1 MRKLK
6 HLLIA
11 LFALVL
17 TAGVGLGVAGLNNAS
32 LTAKADD
39 GLTEVTVSF
48 DGIALDRNLFAL
60 KTSASWTEHADGHVQ
75 WTNVIINGVE
85 KEVEICKYG
94 ADDVA
99 YFIIGKADV
108 PEGKTI
114 SFKIPAGTVLDKV
127 VVKEDTIF
135 NVSGNGNVVSGVTEI
150 SGEVESAVQ
159 QDGNSRYLVFV
170 KANKAVDDDAWNNNK
185 FLLDGVETTINIAPS
200 DENYLVLL
208 PYSLFGEG
216 ITSCSQI
223 EDEHVF
229 VIPAGTGFGSVVV
242 TNEIKLYI
250 YKDSLKA
257 TSHFTKVNVTAL
269 GDCARQNDG
278 DGNPWRWFI
287 RLTTD
292 VTLDGA
298 AYANLYGDL
307 TIKVGGEEKTL
318 TAYHSDEGGI
328 VFLDE
333 FGAIPADF
341 EGKIVI
347 PAGSKTT
354 GGQSGILVFEKE
366 YTFIIHDL
374 VVKEY
379 KTYTATLNYDGAKIG
394 EVTYDVFDRAAK
406 LEALKN
412 YAATIP
418 AVEHYEFVIENL
430 PDVLPEENC
439 AYNVVKVPLKY
450 KVTFDGK
457 NETLVAYGE
466 KIEKPADPTK
476 DSTVSTVYT
485 FDGWYN
491 GEEKWNFE
499 TDTVSGDVALVAKY
513 TESVRKYKVKIG
525 EAEEIEVAYGEK
537 IEKPADPTKD
547 STVSTVYTF
556 DGWYNG
562 EEKWDFETD
571 TVSGDIALVAKY
583 TESDRKYNVTIVF
596 VGIEQDQKVIEAK
609 YNEKIDFAN
618 LAKDGYTLKITVGED
633 EITELTVIGD
643 VTVTA
648 TYTKITPDESS
659 SESTSES
666 ASETASEST
675 STSGSTSASGS
686 DGKEES
692 ATGGCFG
699 AVGLAPVACLGLLA
713 CAFVFKK
720 KKD

>member
-17 TAGVGLGVAGLNNAS
+17 TAGAGLGAAGLDNAS
-32 LTAKADD
+32 VTAKAN
-39 GLTEVTVSF
+39 GELTEVTVTYDS
-48 DGIALDRNLFAL
+48 IALDRNLFAL
-60 KTSASWTEHADGHVQ
+60 KTSAAWTEHGNGAVQ
-75 WTNVIINGVE
+75 QTGVIINGVE
-85 KEVEICKYG
+85 REVETCRWG
-94 ADDVA
+94 GDDIV
-99 YFIIGKADV
+99 YFSIGTADV

-135 NVSGNGNVVSGVTEI
+135 NVSGNGNVVSGVTEVV
-150 SGEVESAVQ
+150 GEVESAVQ
-159 QDGNSRYLVFV
+159 QDGASRYLVYV
-170 KANKAVDDDAWNNNK
+170 KANKTVADDAWNNNK
-185 FLLDGVETTINIAPS
+185 FMIDGVETTINVAPS
-200 DENYLVLL
+200 GDSYLVLL

-223 EDEHVF
+223 EEEHVF
-229 VIPAGTGFGSVVV
+229 VIPAGTGFGSIVV

-298 AYANLYGDL
+298 AYENLYGDL

-318 TAYHSDEGGI
+318 TAYQSDMGGI
-328 VFLDE
+328 VFLDA

-347 PAGSKTT
+347 PAGSETT

-374 VVKEY
+374 TVKEY
-379 KTYTATLNYDGAKIG
+379 KIYTATLNYDGAKIG

-406 LEALKN
+406 LETLKN

-418 AVEHYEFVIENL
+418 AVEHYEFAIENL

-439 AYNVVKVPLKY
+439 EYNVIKVPLKY
-450 KVTFDGK
+450 KVTFDGE
-457 NETLVAYGE
+457 NETSVAYGE
-466 KIEKPADPTK
+466 KIQKPADPTK
-476 DSTVSTVYT
+476 ESTVSTVYT

-491 GEEKWNFE
+491 GETKWNFE

-513 TESVRKYKVKIG
+513 TES
-525 EAEEIEVAYGEK
+525 
-537 IEKPADPTKD
+537 
-547 STVSTVYTF
+547 
-556 DGWYNG
+556 
-562 EEKWDFETD
+562 
-571 TVSGDIALVAKY
+571 
-583 TESDRKYNVTIVF
+583 DRKYNVTIVF
-596 VGIEQDQKVIEAK
+596 VGTEQDREIIEAK
-609 YNEKIDFAN
+609 YNEKIGFAN
-618 LAKDGYTLKITVGED
+618 LAKDGYNLKITVGED
-633 EITELTVIGD
+633 EITELTVTGD

-648 TYTKITPDESS
+648 TYTKIIPE
-659 SESTSES
+659 ESTSES
-666 ASETASEST
+666 ASESTSATEST
-675 STSGSTSASGS
+675 SSTESTSATESTSSTESTNASGS

-692 ATGGCFG
+692 AAGGCLS
-699 AVGLAPVACLGLLA
+699 AVGFAPVACLGLLA

>member
-17 TAGVGLGVAGLNNAS
+17 TAGVGLGAAGLDNAS
-32 LTAKADD
+32 VTAKAN
-39 GLTEVTVSF
+39 GELTEVTVTYDS
-48 DGIALDRNLFAL
+48 IALDRNLFGL
-60 KTSASWTEHADGHVQ
+60 KTSAAWTEHGNGAVQ
-75 WTNVIINGVE
+75 QTGVIINGVE
-85 KEVEICKYG
+85 REVETCRWG
-94 ADDVA
+94 GDDIV
-99 YFIIGKADV
+99 YFSIGTADV

-135 NVSGNGNVVSGVTEI
+135 NVSGNGNVVSGVTEVV
-150 SGEVESAVQ
+150 GEVESAVQ
-159 QDGNSRYLVFV
+159 QDGASRYLVYV
-170 KANKAVDDDAWNNNK
+170 KANKTVADDAWNNNK
-185 FLLDGVETTINIAPS
+185 FLIDGVETTINVAPS
-200 DENYLVLL
+200 GESYLVLL
-208 PYSLFGEG
+208 PYSLFGED
-216 ITSCSQI
+216 ITSSFQI
-223 EDEHVF
+223 EEEHVF
-229 VIPAGTGFGSVVV
+229 VIPAGTGFGSIVV

-250 YKDSLKA
+250 YKASLKA
-257 TSHFTKVNVTAL
+257 TSHLTKVNVTAL

-292 VTLDGA
+292 VTLSGE

-307 TIKVGGEEKTL
+307 TIKVGEEEKTL
-318 TAYHSDEGGI
+318 TAYQSDMGGI
-328 VFLDE
+328 VFLDA

-347 PAGSKTT
+347 PAGSETT

-374 VVKEY
+374 AVKEY
-379 KTYTATLNYDGAKIG
+379 KIYTATLNYDGAKIG

-412 YAATIP
+412 YAETIP

-430 PDVLPEENC
+430 PDVLPEENRE
-439 AYNVVKVPLKY
+439 YNVIKVPLKY
-450 KVTFDGK
+450 KVTFDGE
-457 NETLVAYGE
+457 NETSVAYGE
-466 KIEKPADPTK
+466 KIQKPADPTK
-476 DSTVSTVYT
+476 ESTVSTVYT

-491 GEEKWNFE
+491 GETKWNFE
-499 TDTVSGDVALVAKY
+499 TDTVSGDVAL
-513 TESVRKYKVKIG
+513 I
-525 EAEEIEVAYGEK
+525 
-537 IEKPADPTKD
+537 
-547 STVSTVYTF
+547 
-556 DGWYNG
+556 
-562 EEKWDFETD
+562 
-571 TVSGDIALVAKY
+571 AKY

-596 VGIEQDQKVIEAK
+596 VGTEQDREVIEAK
-609 YNEKIDFAN
+609 YNEKIGFAN
-618 LAKDGYTLKITVGED
+618 LAKEGYNLKITVGED
-633 EITELTVIGD
+633 EITELTVTGD

-648 TYTKITPDESS
+648 TYTKIIPE
-659 SESTSES
+659 ESTSES
-666 ASETASEST
+666 ASESTSATEST
-675 STSGSTSASGS
+675 SSTESTSATESTNASGS

-692 ATGGCFG
+692 AAGGCLS
-699 AVGLAPVACLGLLA
+699 AVGFAPVACLGLLA

>member
-17 TAGVGLGVAGLNNAS
+17 TAGAGLGAAGLDNAS
-32 LTAKADD
+32 VTAKAN
-39 GLTEVTVSF
+39 GELTEVTVTYDS
-48 DGIALDRNLFAL
+48 IALDRNLFGL
-60 KTSASWTEHADGHVQ
+60 KTSAAWTEHGNGAVQ
-75 WTNVIINGVE
+75 QTGVIINGVE
-85 KEVEICKYG
+85 REVETCRWG
-94 ADDVA
+94 DADIV
-99 YFIIGKADV
+99 YFSIGTADV

-135 NVSGNGNVVSGVTEI
+135 NVSGNGNVVSGVTEVV
-150 SGEVESAVQ
+150 GEVESAVQ
-159 QDGNSRYLVFV
+159 QDGASRYLVYV
-170 KANKAVDDDAWNNNK
+170 KANKTVADDAWNNNK
-185 FLLDGVETTINIAPS
+185 FLIDGVETTINVAPS
-200 DENYLVLL
+200 GDSYLVLL

-223 EDEHVF
+223 EEEHVF
-229 VIPAGTGFGSVVV
+229 VIPAGTGFGSIVV

-298 AYANLYGDL
+298 AFENLYGDL

-318 TAYHSDEGGI
+318 TAYQSDMGGI
-328 VFLDE
+328 VFLDA

-347 PAGSKTT
+347 PAGAKTT

-374 VVKEY
+374 AVKEY
-379 KTYTATLNYDGAKIG
+379 KIYTATLNYDGAKIG

-406 LEALKN
+406 LETLKN

-418 AVEHYEFVIENL
+418 AVEHYEFAIENL

-439 AYNVVKVPLKY
+439 EYNVIKVPLKY
-450 KVTFDGK
+450 KVTFDGE
-457 NETLVAYGE
+457 NETSVAYGE
-466 KIEKPADPTK
+466 KIQKPADPTK
-476 DSTVSTVYT
+476 ESTVSTVYT

-491 GEEKWNFE
+491 GETKWNFE
-499 TDTVSGDVALVAKY
+499 TDTVSGDVALIAKY
-513 TESVRKYKVKIG
+513 TESDRKYKVKIG
-525 EAEEIEVAYGEK
+525 EAGETEVAYGEK
-537 IEKPADPTKD
+537 IQKPADPTKE

-562 EEKWDFETD
+562 ETKWNFETD
-571 TVSGDIALVAKY
+571 TVSGDVALIAKY

-596 VGIEQDQKVIEAK
+596 VGTEQDREIIEAK
-609 YNEKIDFAN
+609 YNEKIGFAN
-618 LAKDGYTLKITVGED
+618 LAKDGYKLKITVGED
-633 EITELTVIGD
+633 EITELTVTGD

-648 TYTKITPDESS
+648 TYTKIIPE
-659 SESTSES
+659 ESTSES
-666 ASETASEST
+666 ASESTSATEST
-675 STSGSTSASGS
+675 SSSESTSASGS

-692 ATGGCFG
+692 ATGGCLS
-699 AVGLAPVACLGLLA
+699 AVGFAPVACLGLLA

>member
-17 TAGVGLGVAGLNNAS
+17 TAGAGLGAAGLDNAS
-32 LTAKADD
+32 VTAKAN
-39 GLTEVTVSF
+39 GELTEVTVTYDS
-48 DGIALDRNLFAL
+48 IALDRNLFAL
-60 KTSASWTEHADGHVQ
+60 KTSAAWTEHGNGAVQ
-75 WTNVIINGVE
+75 QTGVIINGVE
-85 KEVEICKYG
+85 REVETCRWG
-94 ADDVA
+94 GDDIV
-99 YFIIGKADV
+99 YFSIGTADV

-135 NVSGNGNVVSGVTEI
+135 NVSGNGNVVSGVTEVV
-150 SGEVESAVQ
+150 GEVESAVQ
-159 QDGNSRYLVFV
+159 QDGASRYLVYV
-170 KANKAVDDDAWNNNK
+170 KANKTVADDAWNNNK
-185 FLLDGVETTINIAPS
+185 FLIDGVETTINVAPS
-200 DENYLVLL
+200 GDSYLVLL

-223 EDEHVF
+223 EEEHVF
-229 VIPAGTGFGSVVV
+229 VIPAGTGFGSIVV

-298 AYANLYGDL
+298 AYENLYGDL

-318 TAYHSDEGGI
+318 TAYQSDMGGI
-328 VFLDE
+328 VFLDA

-347 PAGSKTT
+347 PAGSETT

-379 KTYTATLNYDGAKIG
+379 KIYTATLNYDGAKIG

-439 AYNVVKVPLKY
+439 EYNVIKVPLKY
-450 KVTFDGK
+450 KVTFDGE
-457 NETLVAYGE
+457 NETSVAYGE
-466 KIEKPADPTK
+466 KIQKPADPTK
-476 DSTVSTVYT
+476 ESTVSTVYT

-491 GEEKWNFE
+491 GETKWNFE
-499 TDTVSGDVALVAKY
+499 TDTVSGDVAL
-513 TESVRKYKVKIG
+513 I
-525 EAEEIEVAYGEK
+525 
-537 IEKPADPTKD
+537 
-547 STVSTVYTF
+547 
-556 DGWYNG
+556 
-562 EEKWDFETD
+562 
-571 TVSGDIALVAKY
+571 AKY

-596 VGIEQDQKVIEAK
+596 VGTEQDREVIEAK
-609 YNEKIDFAN
+609 YNEKIGFAN
-618 LAKDGYTLKITVGED
+618 LAKDGYNLKITVGED
-633 EITELTVIGD
+633 EITELTVTGD

-648 TYTKITPDESS
+648 TYTKIIPE
-659 SESTSES
+659 ESTSES
-666 ASETASEST
+666 ASESTSANESISATESTSASEST
-675 STSGSTSASGS
+675 NASGS

-692 ATGGCFG
+692 AAGGCLS
-699 AVGLAPVACLGLLA
+699 AVGFSPVACLGLLA

>member
-17 TAGVGLGVAGLNNAS
+17 TAGAGLGAAGLDNAS
-32 LTAKADD
+32 VTAKAN
-39 GLTEVTVSF
+39 GELTEVTVTYDS
-48 DGIALDRNLFAL
+48 IALDRNLFGL
-60 KTSASWTEHADGHVQ
+60 KTSAAWTEHGNGAVQ
-75 WTNVIINGVE
+75 QTGVIINGVE
-85 KEVEICKYG
+85 REVETCRWG
-94 ADDVA
+94 DADIV
-99 YFIIGKADV
+99 YFSIGTADV

-135 NVSGNGNVVSGVTEI
+135 NVSGNGNVVSGVTEVV
-150 SGEVESAVQ
+150 GEVESAVQ
-159 QDGNSRYLVFV
+159 QDGASRYLVYV
-170 KANKAVDDDAWNNNK
+170 KANKTVADDAWNNNK
-185 FLLDGVETTINIAPS
+185 FLIDGVETTINVAPS
-200 DENYLVLL
+200 GDSYLVLL
-208 PYSLFGEG
+208 PYSLFG

-223 EDEHVF
+223 EEEHVF
-229 VIPAGTGFGSVVV
+229 VIPAGTGFGSIVV

-298 AYANLYGDL
+298 AFENLYGDL

-318 TAYHSDEGGI
+318 TAYQSDMGGI
-328 VFLDE
+328 VFLDA

-347 PAGSKTT
+347 PAGAKTT

-374 VVKEY
+374 AVKEY
-379 KTYTATLNYDGAKIG
+379 KIYTATLNYDGAKIG

-406 LEALKN
+406 LETLKN

-418 AVEHYEFVIENL
+418 AVEHYEFAIENL

-439 AYNVVKVPLKY
+439 EYNVIKVPLKY
-450 KVTFDGK
+450 KVTFDGE
-457 NETLVAYGE
+457 NETSVAYGE
-466 KIEKPADPTK
+466 KIQKPADPTK
-476 DSTVSTVYT
+476 ESTVSTVYT

-491 GEEKWNFE
+491 GETKWNFE

-513 TESVRKYKVKIG
+513 TES
-525 EAEEIEVAYGEK
+525 
-537 IEKPADPTKD
+537 
-547 STVSTVYTF
+547 
-556 DGWYNG
+556 
-562 EEKWDFETD
+562 
-571 TVSGDIALVAKY
+571 
-583 TESDRKYNVTIVF
+583 DRKYNVTIVF
-596 VGIEQDQKVIEAK
+596 VGTEQDREIIEAK
-609 YNEKIDFAN
+609 YNEKIGFAN
-618 LAKDGYTLKITVGED
+618 LAKDGYKLKITVGED
-633 EITELTVIGD
+633 EITELTVTGD

-648 TYTKITPDESS
+648 TYTKIIPE
-659 SESTSES
+659 ESTSES
-666 ASETASEST
+666 ASESTSATEST
-675 STSGSTSASGS
+675 SSSESTSASGS

-692 ATGGCFG
+692 ATGGCLS
-699 AVGLAPVACLGLLA
+699 AVGFAPVACLGLLA

>member
-17 TAGVGLGVAGLNNAS
+17 TAGADLGAAGLDNAS
-32 LTAKADD
+32 VTAKAN
-39 GLTEVTVSF
+39 GELTEVTVMYDS
-48 DGIALDRNLFAL
+48 IALDRNLFAL
-60 KTSASWTEHADGHVQ
+60 KTSAAWTEHGNGAVQ
-75 WTNVIINGVE
+75 QTGVIINGVE
-85 KEVEICKYG
+85 REVETCRWG
-94 ADDVA
+94 ADDIV
-99 YFIIGKADV
+99 YFSIGTADV

-135 NVSGNGNVVSGVTEI
+135 NVSGNGNVVSGVTEVV
-150 SGEVESAVQ
+150 GEVESAVQ
-159 QDGNSRYLVFV
+159 QDGASRYLVYV
-170 KANKAVDDDAWNNNK
+170 KANKTVADDAWNNNK
-185 FLLDGVETTINIAPS
+185 FLIDGVETTINVAPS
-200 DENYLVLL
+200 GDSYLVLL

-223 EDEHVF
+223 GEEHVF
-229 VIPAGTGFGSVVV
+229 VIPAGTGFGSIVV

-250 YKDSLKA
+250 YKDSLKSA
-257 TSHFTKVNVTAL
+257 SHFTKVNVTAL

-292 VTLDGA
+292 VTLGGA
-298 AYANLYGDL
+298 AYENLYGDL
-307 TIKVGGEEKTL
+307 TITVGEEEKTL
-318 TAYHSDEGGI
+318 TAYQSDMGGI
-328 VFLDE
+328 VFLDA

-347 PAGSKTT
+347 PAGSETT

-374 VVKEY
+374 TVKEY
-379 KTYTATLNYDGAKIG
+379 KIYTATLNYDGAKIG

-406 LEALKN
+406 LEDLKN

-439 AYNVVKVPLKY
+439 EYNVIKVPLKY
-450 KVTFDGK
+450 KVTFDGE
-457 NETLVAYGE
+457 NETSVAYGE
-466 KIEKPADPTK
+466 KIQKPADPTK
-476 DSTVSTVYT
+476 EATVSTVYT

-491 GEEKWNFE
+491 GETKWNFE
-499 TDTVSGDVALVAKY
+499 TDTISGDV
-513 TESVRKYKVKIG
+513 
-525 EAEEIEVAYGEK
+525 
-537 IEKPADPTKD
+537 
-547 STVSTVYTF
+547 
-556 DGWYNG
+556 
-562 EEKWDFETD
+562 
-571 TVSGDIALVAKY
+571 ALVAKY

-596 VGIEQDQKVIEAK
+596 VGTEQDREIIEAK
-609 YNEKIDFAN
+609 YNEKIGFAN
-618 LAKDGYTLKITVGED
+618 LAKDGYKLKITVGED
-633 EITELTVIGD
+633 EITELTVTGD

-648 TYTKITPDESS
+648 TYTKIIPE
-659 SESTSES
+659 ESTSES
-666 ASETASEST
+666 ASESTSATEST
-675 STSGSTSASGS
+675 SSTESTSATESTSESASESTSASGS

-692 ATGGCFG
+692 ATGGCLS
-699 AVGLAPVACLGLLA
+699 AVGFAPVACLGLLA

>member
-17 TAGVGLGVAGLNNAS
+17 TAGVGLGAAGLDNAS
-32 LTAKADD
+32 VTAKAN
-39 GLTEVTVSF
+39 GELTEVTVTYDS
-48 DGIALDRNLFAL
+48 IALDRNLFAL
-60 KTSASWTEHADGHVQ
+60 KTSAAWTEHGNGAVQ
-75 WTNVIINGVE
+75 QTGVIINGVE
-85 KEVEICKYG
+85 REVETCRWG
-94 ADDVA
+94 ADDIV
-99 YFIIGKADV
+99 YFSIGTADV
-108 PEGKTI
+108 PEGETI

-135 NVSGNGNVVSGVTEI
+135 NVSGNGNVVSGVTEVV
-150 SGEVESAVQ
+150 GEVESAVQ
-159 QDGNSRYLVFV
+159 QDGASRYLVYV
-170 KANKAVDDDAWNNNK
+170 KANKTVADDAWNNNK
-185 FLLDGVETTINIAPS
+185 FLIDGAETTINVAPS
-200 DENYLVLL
+200 GDSYLVLL

-223 EDEHVF
+223 EEEHVF
-229 VIPAGTGFGSVVV
+229 VIPAGTGFGSIVV

-298 AYANLYGDL
+298 AYENLYGDL

-318 TAYHSDEGGI
+318 TAYQSDMGGI
-328 VFLDE
+328 VFLDT

-347 PAGSKTT
+347 PAGSETT

-374 VVKEY
+374 TVKEY
-379 KTYTATLNYDGAKIG
+379 KIYTATLNYDGAKIG

-406 LEALKN
+406 LETLKN

-418 AVEHYEFVIENL
+418 AVEHYEFAIENL

-439 AYNVVKVPLKY
+439 EYNVIKVPLKY
-450 KVTFDGK
+450 RVTFDGE
-457 NETLVAYGE
+457 NETSVAYGE
-466 KIEKPADPTK
+466 KIQKPADPTK
-476 DSTVSTVYT
+476 ESTVSTVYT

-491 GEEKWNFE
+491 GETKWNFE
-499 TDTVSGDVALVAKY
+499 TDTVSGDVAL
-513 TESVRKYKVKIG
+513 I
-525 EAEEIEVAYGEK
+525 
-537 IEKPADPTKD
+537 
-547 STVSTVYTF
+547 
-556 DGWYNG
+556 
-562 EEKWDFETD
+562 
-571 TVSGDIALVAKY
+571 AKY

-596 VGIEQDQKVIEAK
+596 VGTEQDREIIEAK
-609 YNEKIDFAN
+609 YNEKIGFAN
-618 LAKDGYTLKITVGED
+618 LAKDGYNLKITVGED
-633 EITELTVIGD
+633 EITELTVTGD

-648 TYTKITPDESS
+648 TYTKIIPE
-659 SESTSES
+659 ESTSES
-666 ASETASEST
+666 ASESTSSTEST
-675 STSGSTSASGS
+675 SATESTNASGSTNVSGS

-692 ATGGCFG
+692 ATGGCLS
-699 AVGLAPVACLGLLA
+699 AVGFAPVACFGLIA

>member
-17 TAGVGLGVAGLNNAS
+17 TVGAGLGAAGLDNAS
-32 LTAKADD
+32 VTAKAN
-39 GLTEVTVSF
+39 GELTEVTVTYDS
-48 DGIALDRNLFAL
+48 IALDRNLFGL
-60 KTSASWTEHADGHVQ
+60 KTSAAWTEHGNGAVQ
-75 WTNVIINGVE
+75 QTGVIINGVE
-85 KEVEICKYG
+85 REVETCRWG
-94 ADDVA
+94 ADDIV
-99 YFIIGKADV
+99 YFSIGTADV

-150 SGEVESAVQ
+150 TGEVESAVQ
-159 QDGNSRYLVFV
+159 QDGASRYLVYV
-170 KANKAVDDDAWNNNK
+170 KANKTVADDAWNNNK
-185 FLLDGVETTINIAPS
+185 FLIDGVETTINVAPS
-200 DENYLVLL
+200 GDSYLVLL

-223 EDEHVF
+223 GEEHVF
-229 VIPAGTGFGSVVV
+229 VIPAGTGFGSIVV

-298 AYANLYGDL
+298 AYENLYGDL
-307 TIKVGGEEKTL
+307 TITVGGEEKTL
-318 TAYHSDEGGI
+318 TAYQSDMGGI
-328 VFLDE
+328 VFLDA

-347 PAGSKTT
+347 PAGSETT

-374 VVKEY
+374 AVKEY
-379 KTYTATLNYDGAKIG
+379 KIYTATLNYDGAKIG
-394 EVTYDVFDRAAK
+394 EVTYDVFDREAK

-418 AVEHYEFVIENL
+418 AVEHYEFAIENL

-439 AYNVVKVPLKY
+439 EYNVIKVPLKY
-450 KVTFDGK
+450 KVTFDGE
-457 NETLVAYGE
+457 NETSVAYGE
-466 KIEKPADPTK
+466 KIQKPADPTK
-476 DSTVSTVYT
+476 ESTVSTVYT

-491 GEEKWNFE
+491 GETKWNFE
-499 TDTVSGDVALVAKY
+499 TDTISGDV
-513 TESVRKYKVKIG
+513 
-525 EAEEIEVAYGEK
+525 
-537 IEKPADPTKD
+537 
-547 STVSTVYTF
+547 
-556 DGWYNG
+556 
-562 EEKWDFETD
+562 
-571 TVSGDIALVAKY
+571 ALVAKY

-596 VGIEQDQKVIEAK
+596 VGTEQDREIIEAK
-609 YNEKIDFAN
+609 YNEKIGFAN
-618 LAKDGYTLKITVGED
+618 LAKDGYKLKITVGED
-633 EITELTVIGD
+633 EITELTVTGD

-648 TYTKITPDESS
+648 TYTKIIPE
-659 SESTSES
+659 ESTSES
-666 ASETASEST
+666 ASESTSATEST
-675 STSGSTSASGS
+675 SSTESTSATESTSESASESTSASGS

-692 ATGGCFG
+692 ATGGCLS
-699 AVGLAPVACLGLLA
+699 AVGFAPVACLGLLA

>member
-17 TAGVGLGVAGLNNAS
+17 TAGAGLGAAGLDNAAV
-32 LTAKADD
+32 TAKAN
-39 GLTEVTVSF
+39 GELTEVTVTYDS
-48 DGIALDRNLFAL
+48 IALDRNLFAL
-60 KTSASWTEHADGHVQ
+60 KTSAAWTEHGNGAVQ
-75 WTNVIINGVE
+75 QTGVIINGVE
-85 KEVEICKYG
+85 REVETCRWG
-94 ADDVA
+94 ADDIV
-99 YFIIGKADV
+99 YFSIGTADV

-114 SFKIPAGTVLDKV
+114 SFKISAGTVLDKV

-135 NVSGNGNVVSGVTEI
+135 NVSGNGNVVSGVTEVV
-150 SGEVESAVQ
+150 GEVESAVQ
-159 QDGNSRYLVFV
+159 QDGASRYLVYV
-170 KANKAVDDDAWNNNK
+170 KANKTVADDAWNNNK
-185 FLLDGVETTINIAPS
+185 FLIDGVETTINVAPS
-200 DENYLVLL
+200 GDSYLVLL

-223 EDEHVF
+223 EEEHVF
-229 VIPAGTGFGSVVV
+229 VIPAGTGFGSIVV

-298 AYANLYGDL
+298 AYENLYGDL

-318 TAYHSDEGGI
+318 TAYQSDMGGI
-328 VFLDE
+328 VFLDA

-347 PAGSKTT
+347 PAGSETT

-374 VVKEY
+374 TVKEY
-379 KTYTATLNYDGAKIG
+379 KIYTATLNYDGAKIG

-439 AYNVVKVPLKY
+439 EYNVIKVPLKY
-450 KVTFDGK
+450 KVTFDGE
-457 NETLVAYGE
+457 NETSVAYGE
-466 KIEKPADPTK
+466 KIQKPADPTK
-476 DSTVSTVYT
+476 ESTVSTVYT

-491 GEEKWNFE
+491 GETKWNFE
-499 TDTVSGDVALVAKY
+499 TDTVSGDV
-513 TESVRKYKVKIG
+513 I
-525 EAEEIEVAYGEK
+525 
-537 IEKPADPTKD
+537 
-547 STVSTVYTF
+547 
-556 DGWYNG
+556 
-562 EEKWDFETD
+562 
-571 TVSGDIALVAKY
+571 LVAKY

-609 YNEKIDFAN
+609 YNEKIGFAN
-618 LAKDGYTLKITVGED
+618 LEKDGYNLKITVGED
-633 EITELTVIGD
+633 EITELTVTGD

-648 TYTKITPDESS
+648 TYTKIIPE
-659 SESTSES
+659 ESTSES
-666 ASETASEST
+666 ASESTSATESTSSTESTSASEST
-675 STSGSTSASGS
+675 NASGS

-692 ATGGCFG
+692 ATGGCLS
-699 AVGLAPVACLGLLA
+699 AVGFAPVACLGLLA

>member
-17 TAGVGLGVAGLNNAS
+17 TAGAGLGAAGLDNAS
-32 LTAKADD
+32 VTAKAN
-39 GLTEVTVSF
+39 GELTEVTVTYDS
-48 DGIALDRNLFAL
+48 IALDRNLFGL
-60 KTSASWTEHADGHVQ
+60 KTSAAWTEHGNGAVQ
-75 WTNVIINGVE
+75 QTGVIINGVE
-85 KEVEICKYG
+85 REVETCRWG
-94 ADDVA
+94 DADIV
-99 YFIIGKADV
+99 YFSIGTADV

-135 NVSGNGNVVSGVTEI
+135 NVSGNGNVVSGVTEVV
-150 SGEVESAVQ
+150 GEVESAVQ
-159 QDGNSRYLVFV
+159 QDGASRYLVYV
-170 KANKAVDDDAWNNNK
+170 KANKTVADDAWNNNK
-185 FLLDGVETTINIAPS
+185 FLIDGVETTINVAPS
-200 DENYLVLL
+200 GDSYLVLL

-223 EDEHVF
+223 EEEHVF
-229 VIPAGTGFGSVVV
+229 VIPAGTGFGSIVV

-298 AYANLYGDL
+298 AFENLYGDL

-318 TAYHSDEGGI
+318 TAYQSDMGGI
-328 VFLDE
+328 VFLDA

-347 PAGSKTT
+347 PAGAKTT

-374 VVKEY
+374 AVKEY
-379 KTYTATLNYDGAKIG
+379 KIYTATLNYDGAKIG

-406 LEALKN
+406 LETLKN

-418 AVEHYEFVIENL
+418 AVEHYEFAIENL

-439 AYNVVKVPLKY
+439 EYNVIKVPLKY
-450 KVTFDGK
+450 KVTFDGE
-457 NETLVAYGE
+457 NETSVAYGE
-466 KIEKPADPTK
+466 KIQKPADPTK
-476 DSTVSTVYT
+476 ESTVSTVYT

-491 GEEKWNFE
+491 GETKWNFE

-513 TESVRKYKVKIG
+513 TES
-525 EAEEIEVAYGEK
+525 
-537 IEKPADPTKD
+537 
-547 STVSTVYTF
+547 
-556 DGWYNG
+556 
-562 EEKWDFETD
+562 
-571 TVSGDIALVAKY
+571 
-583 TESDRKYNVTIVF
+583 DRKYNVTIVF
-596 VGIEQDQKVIEAK
+596 VGTEQDREIIEAK
-609 YNEKIDFAN
+609 YNEKIGFAN
-618 LAKDGYTLKITVGED
+618 LAKDGYKLKITVGED
-633 EITELTVIGD
+633 EITELTVTGD

-648 TYTKITPDESS
+648 TYTKIIPE
-659 SESTSES
+659 ESTSES
-666 ASETASEST
+666 ASESTSSTEST
-675 STSGSTSASGS
+675 SANESTSATESTSSTESTNASGS

-692 ATGGCFG
+692 ATGGCLS
-699 AVGLAPVACLGLLA
+699 AVGFAPVACLGLLA

>member
-17 TAGVGLGVAGLNNAS
+17 TAGAGLGAAGLDNAS
-32 LTAKADD
+32 VTAKAN
-39 GLTEVTVSF
+39 GELTEVTVTY

-60 KTSASWTEHADGHVQ
+60 KTSAAWTEHGNGAVQ
-75 WTNVIINGVE
+75 QTGVIINGVE
-85 KEVEICKYG
+85 REVETCRWG
-94 ADDVA
+94 ADDIV
-99 YFIIGKADV
+99 YFSIGTADV

-135 NVSGNGNVVSGVTEI
+135 NVSGNGNVVSGVTEVV
-150 SGEVESAVQ
+150 GEVESAVQ
-159 QDGNSRYLVFV
+159 QDGASRYLVYV
-170 KANKAVDDDAWNNNK
+170 KANKTVVDDAWNNNK
-185 FLLDGVETTINIAPS
+185 FLIDGVETTINIAPS
-200 DENYLVLL
+200 GDSYLVLL

-223 EDEHVF
+223 GEEHVF
-229 VIPAGTGFGSVVV
+229 VIPAGTGFGSIVV

-250 YKDSLKA
+250 YKDSLKSA
-257 TSHFTKVNVTAL
+257 SHFTKVNVTAL

-298 AYANLYGDL
+298 AYENLYGDL

-318 TAYHSDEGGI
+318 TAYQSDAGGI
-328 VFLDE
+328 VFLDA

-347 PAGSKTT
+347 PAGSETT

-374 VVKEY
+374 TVKEY
-379 KTYTATLNYDGAKIG
+379 KIYTATLNYDGAKIG

-439 AYNVVKVPLKY
+439 EYNVIKVPLKY
-450 KVTFDGK
+450 KVTFDGE
-457 NETLVAYGE
+457 NETSVAYGE
-466 KIEKPADPTK
+466 KIRKPADPTK
-476 DSTVSTVYT
+476 ESTVSTVYT

-491 GEEKWNFE
+491 GETKWNFE

-513 TESVRKYKVKIG
+513 TES
-525 EAEEIEVAYGEK
+525 
-537 IEKPADPTKD
+537 
-547 STVSTVYTF
+547 
-556 DGWYNG
+556 
-562 EEKWDFETD
+562 
-571 TVSGDIALVAKY
+571 
-583 TESDRKYNVTIVF
+583 DRKYNVTIVF
-596 VGIEQDQKVIEAK
+596 VGTEQDREIIEAK
-609 YNEKIDFAN
+609 YNEKIGFAN
-618 LAKDGYTLKITVGED
+618 LAKDGYKLKITVGED
-633 EITELTVIGD
+633 EITELTVTGD

-648 TYTKITPDESS
+648 TYTKIIPE
-659 SESTSES
+659 ESTSES
-666 ASETASEST
+666 ASESTSATEST
-675 STSGSTSASGS
+675 SSTESASSTESTSASGS

-692 ATGGCFG
+692 ATGGCLS
-699 AVGLAPVACLGLLA
+699 AVGFAPVACLGLLA

>member
-17 TAGVGLGVAGLNNAS
+17 TAGVGLGAAGLDNAS
-32 LTAKADD
+32 VTAKAN
-39 GLTEVTVSF
+39 GELTEVTVTYDS
-48 DGIALDRNLFAL
+48 IALDRNLFGL
-60 KTSASWTEHADGHVQ
+60 KTSAAWTEHGNGAVQ
-75 WTNVIINGVE
+75 QTGVIINGVE
-85 KEVEICKYG
+85 REVETCRWG
-94 ADDVA
+94 GDDIV
-99 YFIIGKADV
+99 YFSIGTADV

-135 NVSGNGNVVSGVTEI
+135 NVSGNGNVVSGVTEVV
-150 SGEVESAVQ
+150 GEVESAVQ
-159 QDGNSRYLVFV
+159 QDGASRYLVYV
-170 KANKAVDDDAWNNNK
+170 KANKTVADDAWNNNK
-185 FLLDGVETTINIAPS
+185 FLIDGVETTINVAPS
-200 DENYLVLL
+200 GDSYLVLL

-223 EDEHVF
+223 EEEHVF
-229 VIPAGTGFGSVVV
+229 VIPAGTGFGSIVV

-298 AYANLYGDL
+298 AYENLYGDL

-318 TAYHSDEGGI
+318 TAYQSDMGGI
-328 VFLDE
+328 VFLDA

-347 PAGSKTT
+347 PAGSETT

-374 VVKEY
+374 IVKEY
-379 KTYTATLNYDGAKIG
+379 KIYTATLNYDGAKIG

-406 LEALKN
+406 LGALKN

-430 PDVLPEENC
+430 PDVLPEENRE
-439 AYNVVKVPLKY
+439 YNVIKVPLKY
-450 KVTFDGK
+450 KVTFDGE
-457 NETLVAYGE
+457 NETSVAYGE
-466 KIEKPADPTK
+466 KIQKPADPTK
-476 DSTVSTVYT
+476 ESTVSTVYT

-491 GEEKWNFE
+491 GETKWNFE
-499 TDTVSGDVALVAKY
+499 TDTVSGDVVL
-513 TESVRKYKVKIG
+513 I
-525 EAEEIEVAYGEK
+525 
-537 IEKPADPTKD
+537 
-547 STVSTVYTF
+547 
-556 DGWYNG
+556 
-562 EEKWDFETD
+562 
-571 TVSGDIALVAKY
+571 AKY

-596 VGIEQDQKVIEAK
+596 VGTEQDREVIEAK
-609 YNEKIDFAN
+609 YNEKIGFAN
-618 LAKDGYTLKITVGED
+618 LAKDGYKLKITVGED
-633 EITELTVIGD
+633 EITELTVTGD
-643 VTVTA
+643 FTVTA
-648 TYTKITPDESS
+648 TYTKIIPE
-659 SESTSES
+659 ESTSES
-666 ASETASEST
+666 ASESTSATESTSASEST
-675 STSGSTSASGS
+675 SSTESTNASGS

-692 ATGGCFG
+692 AAGGCLS
-699 AVGLAPVACLGLLA
+699 AVGFAPVACLGLLA

>member
-17 TAGVGLGVAGLNNAS
+17 TAGAGLGAAGLDNAS
-32 LTAKADD
+32 VTAKAN
-39 GLTEVTVSF
+39 GELTEATVTY
-48 DGIALDRNLFAL
+48 DGIALDRKLFAL
-60 KTSASWTEHADGHVQ
+60 KTSAAWTEHGNGVVQ
-75 WTNVIINGVE
+75 QTGVIINGVE
-85 KEVEICKYG
+85 REVETCRWG
-94 ADDVA
+94 DADIV
-99 YFIIGKADV
+99 YFSIGTADV

-135 NVSGNGNVVSGVTEI
+135 NVSGNGNVVSGVTEVV
-150 SGEVESAVQ
+150 GEVESAVQ
-159 QDGNSRYLVFV
+159 QDGASRYLVYV
-170 KANKAVDDDAWNNNK
+170 KANKTVVDDAWNNNK
-185 FLLDGVETTINIAPS
+185 FLIDGVETTINVAPS
-200 DENYLVLL
+200 GDSYLVLL

-223 EDEHVF
+223 EEEHVF
-229 VIPAGTGFGSVVV
+229 VIPAGTGFGSIVV

-250 YKDSLKA
+250 YKDSLKSA
-257 TSHFTKVNVTAL
+257 SHFTKVNVTAL

-298 AYANLYGDL
+298 AFANLYGDL
-307 TIKVGGEEKTL
+307 TIKVGEEEKTL
-318 TAYHSDEGGI
+318 TAYQSDMGGI
-328 VFLDE
+328 VFLDA

-347 PAGSKTT
+347 PAGSETT

-374 VVKEY
+374 TVKEY
-379 KTYTATLNYDGAKIG
+379 KIYTATLNYDGAKIG

-406 LEALKN
+406 LEDLKN

-439 AYNVVKVPLKY
+439 EYNVIKVPLKY
-450 KVTFDGK
+450 KVTFDGE

-466 KIEKPADPTK
+466 KIRKPADPTK
-476 DSTVSTVYT
+476 ESTVSTVYT
-485 FDGWYN
+485 FDAWYN
-491 GEEKWNFE
+491 GETKWNFE
-499 TDTVSGDVALVAKY
+499 TDTVSGDVV
-513 TESVRKYKVKIG
+513 
-525 EAEEIEVAYGEK
+525 
-537 IEKPADPTKD
+537 
-547 STVSTVYTF
+547 
-556 DGWYNG
+556 
-562 EEKWDFETD
+562 
-571 TVSGDIALVAKY
+571 LVAKY

-609 YNEKIDFAN
+609 YNEKIGFAN
-618 LAKDGYTLKITVGED
+618 LAKDGYNLRITVGED
-633 EITELTVIGD
+633 EITELTVTGD

-648 TYTKITPDESS
+648 TYTKIIPE
-659 SESTSES
+659 ESTSES
-666 ASETASEST
+666 ASEST
-675 STSGSTSASGS
+675 SANESASSTGSTSANESTSSTGS

-692 ATGGCFG
+692 ATGGCLS
-699 AVGLAPVACLGLLA
+699 AVGFAPVACLGLLA

>member
-17 TAGVGLGVAGLNNAS
+17 TAGAGLGAAGLDNAS
-32 LTAKADD
+32 VTAKAN
-39 GLTEVTVSF
+39 GELTEVTVTYDS
-48 DGIALDRNLFAL
+48 IALDRNLFAL
-60 KTSASWTEHADGHVQ
+60 KTSAAWTEHGNGAVQ
-75 WTNVIINGVE
+75 QTGVIINGVE
-85 KEVEICKYG
+85 REVETCRWG
-94 ADDVA
+94 ADDIV
-99 YFIIGKADV
+99 YFSIGTADV

-135 NVSGNGNVVSGVTEI
+135 NVSGNGNVVSGVTEVV
-150 SGEVESAVQ
+150 GEVESAVQ
-159 QDGNSRYLVFV
+159 QDGASRYLVYV
-170 KANKAVDDDAWNNNK
+170 KANKTVADDAWNNNK
-185 FLLDGVETTINIAPS
+185 FLIDGVETTINVAPS
-200 DENYLVLL
+200 GESYLVLL

-223 EDEHVF
+223 EEEHVF
-229 VIPAGTGFGSVVV
+229 VIPAGTGFGSIVV

-250 YKDSLKA
+250 YKGSLKSA
-257 TSHFTKVNVTAL
+257 SHFTKVNVTAL

-298 AYANLYGDL
+298 AYENLYGDL

-318 TAYHSDEGGI
+318 TAYQSDMGGI
-328 VFLDE
+328 VFLDA

-347 PAGSKTT
+347 PAGSETT
-354 GGQSGILVFEKE
+354 GGQSGILAFEKE

-374 VVKEY
+374 TVKEY
-379 KTYTATLNYDGAKIG
+379 KIYTATLNYDGAKIG

-406 LEALKN
+406 LGALKN

-439 AYNVVKVPLKY
+439 EYNVIKVPLKY
-450 KVTFDGK
+450 KVTFDGE
-457 NETLVAYGE
+457 NETSVVYGE
-466 KIEKPADPTK
+466 KIQKPADPTK
-476 DSTVSTVYT
+476 ESTVSTVYT

-491 GEEKWNFE
+491 GETKWNFE

-513 TESVRKYKVKIG
+513 TES
-525 EAEEIEVAYGEK
+525 
-537 IEKPADPTKD
+537 
-547 STVSTVYTF
+547 
-556 DGWYNG
+556 
-562 EEKWDFETD
+562 
-571 TVSGDIALVAKY
+571 
-583 TESDRKYNVTIVF
+583 DRKYNVTIVF
-596 VGIEQDQKVIEAK
+596 VGTEQDREIIEAK
-609 YNEKIDFAN
+609 YNEKIGFAN
-618 LAKDGYTLKITVGED
+618 LAKDGYNLKITVGED

-648 TYTKITPDESS
+648 TYTKIIPE
-659 SESTSES
+659 ESTSES
-666 ASETASEST
+666 ASESTSSTEST
-675 STSGSTSASGS
+675 SATESTNASGS

-692 ATGGCFG
+692 AAGGCLS
-699 AVGLAPVACLGLLA
+699 AVGFAPVACLGLLA

>member
-17 TAGVGLGVAGLNNAS
+17 TAGVGLGAAGLDNAS
-32 LTAKADD
+32 VTAKAN
-39 GLTEVTVSF
+39 GELTEVTVTYDS
-48 DGIALDRNLFAL
+48 IALDRNLFGL
-60 KTSASWTEHADGHVQ
+60 KTSAAWTEHGNGAVQ
-75 WTNVIINGVE
+75 QTGVIINGVE
-85 KEVEICKYG
+85 REVETCRWG
-94 ADDVA
+94 GDDIV
-99 YFIIGKADV
+99 YFSIGTADV

-135 NVSGNGNVVSGVTEI
+135 NVSGNGNVVSGVTEVV
-150 SGEVESAVQ
+150 GEVESAVQ
-159 QDGNSRYLVFV
+159 QDGASRYLVYV
-170 KANKAVDDDAWNNNK
+170 KANKTVADDAWNNNK
-185 FLLDGVETTINIAPS
+185 FLIDGVETTINVAPS
-200 DENYLVLL
+200 GDSYLVLL

-223 EDEHVF
+223 EEEHVF
-229 VIPAGTGFGSVVV
+229 VIPAGTGFGSIVV

-298 AYANLYGDL
+298 AYENLYGDL

-318 TAYHSDEGGI
+318 TAYQSDMGGI
-328 VFLDE
+328 VFLDA

-347 PAGSKTT
+347 PAGSETT

-374 VVKEY
+374 IVKEY
-379 KTYTATLNYDGAKIG
+379 KIYTATLNYDGAKIG

-406 LEALKN
+406 LGALKN

-430 PDVLPEENC
+430 PDVLPEENRE
-439 AYNVVKVPLKY
+439 YNVIKVPLKY
-450 KVTFDGK
+450 KVTFDGE
-457 NETLVAYGE
+457 NETSVAYGE
-466 KIEKPADPTK
+466 KIQKPADPTK
-476 DSTVSTVYT
+476 ESTVSTVYT

-491 GEEKWNFE
+491 GETKWNFE
-499 TDTVSGDVALVAKY
+499 TDTVSGDVVL
-513 TESVRKYKVKIG
+513 I
-525 EAEEIEVAYGEK
+525 
-537 IEKPADPTKD
+537 
-547 STVSTVYTF
+547 
-556 DGWYNG
+556 
-562 EEKWDFETD
+562 
-571 TVSGDIALVAKY
+571 AKY

-596 VGIEQDQKVIEAK
+596 VGTEQDREVIEAK
-609 YNEKIDFAN
+609 YNEKIGFAN
-618 LAKDGYTLKITVGED
+618 LAKDGYKLKITVGED
-633 EITELTVIGD
+633 EITELTVTGD

-648 TYTKITPDESS
+648 TYTKIIPE
-659 SESTSES
+659 ESTSES
-666 ASETASEST
+666 ASESTSATESTSASEST
-675 STSGSTSASGS
+675 SSTESTNASGS

-692 ATGGCFG
+692 AAGGCLS
-699 AVGLAPVACLGLLA
+699 AVGFAPVACLGLLA

>member
-17 TAGVGLGVAGLNNAS
+17 TAGAGLGAAGLDNAS
-32 LTAKADD
+32 VTAKAN
-39 GLTEVTVSF
+39 GELTEVTVTYDS
-48 DGIALDRNLFAL
+48 IALDRNLFGL
-60 KTSASWTEHADGHVQ
+60 KTSAAWTEHGNGAVQ
-75 WTNVIINGVE
+75 QTGVIINGVE
-85 KEVEICKYG
+85 REVETCRWG
-94 ADDVA
+94 ADDIV
-99 YFIIGKADV
+99 YFSIGTADV

-135 NVSGNGNVVSGVTEI
+135 NVSGNGNVVSGVTEVV
-150 SGEVESAVQ
+150 GEVESAVQ
-159 QDGNSRYLVFV
+159 QDGASRYLVYV
-170 KANKAVDDDAWNNNK
+170 KANKTVVDDAWNNNK
-185 FLLDGVETTINIAPS
+185 FLIDGVETTINVAPS
-200 DENYLVLL
+200 GDSYLVLL

-223 EDEHVF
+223 EEEHVF

-298 AYANLYGDL
+298 AYENLYGDL

-318 TAYHSDEGGI
+318 TAYQSDMGGI
-328 VFLDE
+328 VFLDA

-347 PAGSKTT
+347 PAGSETT
-354 GGQSGILVFEKE
+354 GGQSGILVFEKD

-374 VVKEY
+374 TVKEY
-379 KTYTATLNYDGAKIG
+379 KIYTATLNYDGAKIG

-406 LEALKN
+406 LGALKN
-412 YAATIP
+412 YTATIP
-418 AVEHYEFVIENL
+418 AVEHYEFAIENL

-439 AYNVVKVPLKY
+439 EYNVIKVPLKY
-450 KVTFDGK
+450 KVTFDGE
-457 NETLVAYGE
+457 NETSVAYGE
-466 KIEKPADPTK
+466 KIQKPADPTK
-476 DSTVSTVYT
+476 ESTVSTVYT

-491 GEEKWNFE
+491 GETKWNFE
-499 TDTVSGDVALVAKY
+499 TDTVSGDVVL
-513 TESVRKYKVKIG
+513 I
-525 EAEEIEVAYGEK
+525 
-537 IEKPADPTKD
+537 
-547 STVSTVYTF
+547 
-556 DGWYNG
+556 
-562 EEKWDFETD
+562 
-571 TVSGDIALVAKY
+571 AKY

-596 VGIEQDQKVIEAK
+596 VGTEQDREIIEAK
-609 YNEKIDFAN
+609 YNEKIGFAN
-618 LAKDGYTLKITVGED
+618 LAKDGYNLKITVGED
-633 EITELTVIGD
+633 EITELTVTGD

-648 TYTKITPDESS
+648 TYTKIIPE
-659 SESTSES
+659 ESTSES
-666 ASETASEST
+666 ASESTSATEST
-675 STSGSTSASGS
+675 SSTESASSTESTSASGS

-692 ATGGCFG
+692 ATGGCLS
-699 AVGLAPVACLGLLA
+699 AVGFAPVACLGLLA

>member
-17 TAGVGLGVAGLNNAS
+17 TAGAGLGAAGLDNAS
-32 LTAKADD
+32 VTAKAN
-39 GLTEVTVSF
+39 GELTEVTVTY

-60 KTSASWTEHADGHVQ
+60 KTSAAWTEHGNGAVQ
-75 WTNVIINGVE
+75 QTGVIINGVE
-85 KEVEICKYG
+85 REVETCRWG
-94 ADDVA
+94 ADDIV
-99 YFIIGKADV
+99 YFSIGTADV

-135 NVSGNGNVVSGVTEI
+135 NVSGNGNVVSGVTEVV
-150 SGEVESAVQ
+150 GEVESAVQ
-159 QDGNSRYLVFV
+159 QDGASRYLVYV
-170 KANKAVDDDAWNNNK
+170 KANKTVVDDAWNNNK
-185 FLLDGVETTINIAPS
+185 FLIDGVETTINIAPS
-200 DENYLVLL
+200 GDSYLVLL

-223 EDEHVF
+223 GEEHVF
-229 VIPAGTGFGSVVV
+229 VIPAGTGFGSIVV

-250 YKDSLKA
+250 YKDSLKSA
-257 TSHFTKVNVTAL
+257 SHFTKVNVTAL

-298 AYANLYGDL
+298 AYENLYGDL

-318 TAYHSDEGGI
+318 TAYQSDAGGI
-328 VFLDE
+328 VFLDA

-347 PAGSKTT
+347 PAGSETT

-374 VVKEY
+374 TVKEY
-379 KTYTATLNYDGAKIG
+379 KIYTATLNYDGAKIG

-439 AYNVVKVPLKY
+439 EYNVIKVPLKY
-450 KVTFDGK
+450 KVTFDGE
-457 NETLVAYGE
+457 NETSVAYGE
-466 KIEKPADPTK
+466 KIRKPADPTK
-476 DSTVSTVYT
+476 ESTVSTVYT
-485 FDGWYN
+485 FDAWYN
-491 GEEKWNFE
+491 GETKWNFE
-499 TDTVSGDVALVAKY
+499 TDTVSGDVV
-513 TESVRKYKVKIG
+513 
-525 EAEEIEVAYGEK
+525 
-537 IEKPADPTKD
+537 
-547 STVSTVYTF
+547 
-556 DGWYNG
+556 
-562 EEKWDFETD
+562 
-571 TVSGDIALVAKY
+571 LVAKY

-609 YNEKIDFAN
+609 YNEKIGFAN
-618 LAKDGYTLKITVGED
+618 LAKEGYTLRITIGED
-633 EITELTVIGD
+633 EITELTVTGD

-648 TYTKITPDESS
+648 TYTKIIPE
-659 SESTSES
+659 ESTSES
-666 ASETASEST
+666 ASESTSATESTSASEST
-675 STSGSTSASGS
+675 SSTESTNASGS

-692 ATGGCFG
+692 AAGGCLS
-699 AVGLAPVACLGLLA
+699 AVGFAPVACLGLLA

>member
-17 TAGVGLGVAGLNNAS
+17 TAGAGLGAAGLNDAS
-32 LTAKADD
+32 VTAKAN
-39 GLTEVTVSF
+39 GELTEVTVTYDS
-48 DGIALDRNLFAL
+48 IALDRKLFAL
-60 KTSASWTEHADGHVQ
+60 KTSAAWTEHGNGVVQ
-75 WTNVIINGVE
+75 QTKVIINGVE
-85 KEVEICKYG
+85 REVETCRWG
-94 ADDVA
+94 DADIV
-99 YFIIGKADV
+99 YFSIGTADV

-135 NVSGNGNVVSGVTEI
+135 NVSGNGNVVSDVTEVV
-150 SGEVESAVQ
+150 GEVESAVQ
-159 QDGNSRYLVFV
+159 QDGASRYLVYV
-170 KANKAVDDDAWNNNK
+170 KANKTVVDDAWNNNK
-185 FLLDGVETTINIAPS
+185 FLIDGVETTINVAPS
-200 DENYLVLL
+200 GESYLVLL

-223 EDEHVF
+223 EEEHVF
-229 VIPAGTGFGSVVV
+229 VIPAGTGFGSIVV

-298 AYANLYGDL
+298 AYENLYGDL

-318 TAYHSDEGGI
+318 TAYQSDMGGI
-328 VFLDE
+328 VFLDA

-347 PAGSKTT
+347 PAGSETT

-366 YTFIIHDL
+366 YTFIIHNL
-374 VVKEY
+374 TVKEY
-379 KTYTATLNYDGAKIG
+379 KIYTATLNYDGAKIG

-406 LEALKN
+406 LETLKN

-439 AYNVVKVPLKY
+439 EYNVIKVPLKY
-450 KVTFDGK
+450 KVTFDGE
-457 NETLVAYGE
+457 NETSVAYGE
-466 KIEKPADPTK
+466 KIRKPADPTK
-476 DSTVSTVYT
+476 ESTVSTVYT

-491 GEEKWNFE
+491 GETKWNFE
-499 TDTVSGDVALVAKY
+499 TDTVSGDV
-513 TESVRKYKVKIG
+513 
-525 EAEEIEVAYGEK
+525 
-537 IEKPADPTKD
+537 
-547 STVSTVYTF
+547 
-556 DGWYNG
+556 
-562 EEKWDFETD
+562 
-571 TVSGDIALVAKY
+571 ALVAKY

-596 VGIEQDQKVIEAK
+596 VGIEQNQKVIEAK
-609 YNEKIDFAN
+609 YNEKIGFAN
-618 LAKDGYTLKITVGED
+618 LAKEGYTLRITVGED
-633 EITELTVIGD
+633 EITEYTVTGD

-648 TYTKITPDESS
+648 TYTKIIPE
-659 SESTSES
+659 ESTSES
-666 ASETASEST
+666 ASESTSSTEST
-675 STSGSTSASGS
+675 SANESASSTESTSASGS

-692 ATGGCFG
+692 ATGGCLSALGF
-699 AVGLAPVACLGLLA
+699 APVACLGLLA